1 MDIIKRIDEL
11 KKLVDSDKFDKKYEG
26 QKKTEVLAGQ
36 HVISACED
44 IKEFGDKIIAKVTF
58 GYSDPKTGVSMISET
73 VIADKGTDLKEIKET
88 ALLSLIGS
96 IENKTIESSV
106 AEAVEAEVSEN
117 QENVSENEKADI
129 EADTE
134 KEPENKEEIGTVGKQ
149 NNTEVADTASEK
161 TEEKSNEDVA
171 QTEAENTA
179 DSVTEDNKKSDS
191 DKKDAEDIITENAS
205 EIFENKEP
213 SAKNPLNEDFTE
225 NKAVDKTETEEKV
238 EVVKN
243 TQDTAQN
250 KSEKTSKKAE
260 NKKPAKKDVDKTDNK
275 KSDNAEIPEYKPKTL
290 DKIQV
295 QEIEVLAKHLAE
307 NKDDRNAVLKKFFER
322 LEFHKGLKKEY
333 ADEIKNLLA
342 EESQRLANRYG
353 EEILNLMFD
362 KAYKLISPET
372 EGENL
377 LLKIDSLKILVCATA
392 LVVCEAAL
400 HEIMV

>member
-44 IKEFGDKIIAKVTF
+44 IREFGDKIIAKVTF

-73 VIADKGTDLKEIKET
+73 VIADKKTPLNVIKET

-96 IENKTIESSV
+96 IESS
-106 AEAVEAEVSEN
+106 AVVETENSEK
-117 QENVSENEKADI
+117 QENVSENET
-129 EADTE
+129 ADTE
-134 KEPENKEEIGTVGKQ
+134 KEPENIEKQ
-149 NNTEVADTASEK
+149 NDNIEK
-161 TEEKSNEDVA
+161 TEPASENSEESSVDNAV
-171 QTEAENTA
+171 QSEAENTE
-179 DSVTEDNKKSDS
+179 DSVTEDSKDS
-191 DKKDAEDIITENAS
+191 SKEDAEDVITGNAS
-205 EIFENKEP
+205 EMFENKEP

-225 NKAVDKTETEEKV
+225 NKAVNKTETEEKV
-238 EVVKN
+238 EVAEN

-250 KSEKTSKKAE
+250 KSEKTSKKSG
-260 NKKPAKKDVDKTDNK
+260 NKKPAKKDVDKTDNE
-275 KSDNAEIPEYKPKTL
+275 KSENAEIPEYKPKTL

-307 NKDDRNAVLKKFFER
+307 NKDDRNVVLKKFFER

-342 EESQRLANRYG
+342 DESQRLANRYG

>member
-88 ALLSLIGS
+88 ALLSLIGH
-96 IENKTIESSV
+96 IESSSVTEAEIPDKQADV
-106 AEAVEAEVSEN
+106 AEA
-117 QENVSENEKADI
+117 EKG
-129 EADTE
+129 DTE
-134 KEPENKEEIGTVGKQ
+134 TDKEKESENKEETTEKQ
-149 NNTEVADTASEK
+149 NDVENIETASEK
-161 TEEKSNEDVA
+161 TEEKSNGDIS
-171 QTEAENTA
+171 QKEAENTA
-179 DSVTEDNKKSDS
+179 DSVTEN
-191 DKKDAEDIITENAS
+191 DKESGKEDAEDVITENAS

-238 EVVKN
+238 EVVENSKN
-243 TQDTAQN
+243 TAQ
-250 KSEKTSKKAE
+250 SEETSKKSE
-260 NKKPAKKDVDKTDNK
+260 NKKPVKKDVDKTDSE
-275 KSDNAEIPEYKPKTL
+275 KSDNTEIPEYKPKTL

-322 LEFHKGLKKEY
+322 LNFHKGLKKEY

-342 EESQRLANRYG
+342 DESQRLANRYG

-392 LVVCEAAL
+392 LVVCETAL

>member
-44 IKEFGDKIIAKVTF
+44 IREFGDKIIAKVTF

-73 VIADKGTDLKEIKET
+73 VIADKETPLNTIKET

-96 IENKTIESSV
+96 IESS
-106 AEAVEAEVSEN
+106 AVVETENSEK
-117 QENVSENEKADI
+117 QENVSENKT
-129 EADTE
+129 ADTE
-134 KEPENKEEIGTVGKQ
+134 KEPENIEKQ
-149 NNTEVADTASEK
+149 NNNIEK
-161 TEEKSNEDVA
+161 TESASENSEESSVDNAV
-171 QTEAENTA
+171 QSEAENTE
-179 DSVTEDNKKSDS
+179 DSVTEDSKDS
-191 DKKDAEDIITENAS
+191 SKEDAEDVITGNAS
-205 EIFENKEP
+205 EMFENKEP

-225 NKAVDKTETEEKV
+225 NKAVNKTETEEKV
-238 EVVKN
+238 EVAEN

-250 KSEKTSKKAE
+250 KSEKTSKKSG
-260 NKKPAKKDVDKTDNK
+260 NKKPAKKDIDKTDNE
-275 KSDNAEIPEYKPKTL
+275 KSENAEIPEYKPKTL
-290 DKIQV
+290 DKIQI

-307 NKDDRNAVLKKFFER
+307 NKDDRNVVLKKFFER

-342 EESQRLANRYG
+342 DESQRLANRYG

>member
-88 ALLSLIGS
+88 ALLSLIGH
-96 IENKTIESSV
+96 IESKTIESSV

-134 KEPENKEEIGTVGKQ
+134 KEPENKEEIGTVEKQ
-149 NNTEVADTASEK
+149 DNSEVADTASEK
-161 TEEKSNEDVA
+161 IEEKSNEDVA
-171 QTEAENTA
+171 QTESENTA
-179 DSVTEDNKKSDS
+179 DSVTEDNKESVS
-191 DKKDAEDIITENAS
+191 DKEDAEDIITENAS
-205 EIFENKEP
+205 EIFDNKEP

-238 EVVKN
+238 EVVENSK
-243 TQDTAQN
+243 DTAQ
-250 KSEKTSKKAE
+250 SEKTSKKAE
-260 NKKPAKKDVDKTDNK
+260 NKKPEKKDVDKTDNE

-322 LEFHKGLKKEY
+322 LNFHKGLKKEY

-342 EESQRLANRYG
+342 DESQRLANRYG

-362 KAYKLISPET
+362 KTYKLISPET

>member
-44 IKEFGDKIIAKVTF
+44 IRKFGDKIIAKVTF

-88 ALLSLIGS
+88 ALLSLIGHIDS
-96 IENKTIESSV
+96 SSV
-106 AEAVEAEVSEN
+106 AKAEIPDKQADVAED
-117 QENVSENEKADI
+117 EKADT
-129 EADTE
+129 EAVKE
-134 KEPENKEEIGTVGKQ
+134 KEPENKEETAQKQ
-149 NNTEVADTASEK
+149 NDVENSQTVSEK
-161 TEEKSNEDVA
+161 IEEKSNDNVS
-171 QTEAENTA
+171 QTEAENAEET
-179 DSVTEDNKKSDS
+179 VTEDGKDSNKE
-191 DKKDAEDIITENAS
+191 DAEDIITGNAS
-205 EIFENKEP
+205 EMFENKEP

-238 EVVKN
+238 EVVEN
-243 TQDTAQN
+243 TKDTAQN

-260 NKKPAKKDVDKTDNK
+260 NAKPAKKDVDKKDTEKQSENT
-275 KSDNAEIPEYKPKTL
+275 EIPEYKPKTL

-342 EESQRLANRYG
+342 DESQRLANRYG

-392 LVVCEAAL
+392 LVVCETAL

>member
-88 ALLSLIGS
+88 ALLSLIGH
-96 IENKTIESSV
+96 IESSSVTEAEIPDKQADV
-106 AEAVEAEVSEN
+106 AEA
-117 QENVSENEKADI
+117 EKG
-129 EADTE
+129 DTE
-134 KEPENKEEIGTVGKQ
+134 TDKEKESENKEETTEKQ
-149 NNTEVADTASEK
+149 NNVENIETASEK
-161 TEEKSNEDVA
+161 TEEKSNGDIS
-171 QTEAENTA
+171 QKEAENTA
-179 DSVTEDNKKSDS
+179 DSVTEDSKDS
-191 DKKDAEDIITENAS
+191 NREDAEDVITENAS

-238 EVVKN
+238 EVVENSK
-243 TQDTAQN
+243 DTAQ
-250 KSEKTSKKAE
+250 SEETSKKSE
-260 NKKPAKKDVDKTDNK
+260 NKKPVKKDVDKTDSE
-275 KSDNAEIPEYKPKTL
+275 KSDNTEIPEYKPKTL

-322 LEFHKGLKKEY
+322 LNFHKGLKKEY

-342 EESQRLANRYG
+342 DESQRLANRYG

-392 LVVCEAAL
+392 LVVCETAL

>member
-44 IKEFGDKIIAKVTF
+44 IREFGDKIIAKVTF

-73 VIADKGTDLKEIKET
+73 VIADKKTPLNVIKET

-96 IENKTIESSV
+96 IESS
-106 AEAVEAEVSEN
+106 AVVETENSEK
-117 QENVSENEKADI
+117 QENVSENET
-129 EADTE
+129 ADTE
-134 KEPENKEEIGTVGKQ
+134 KEPENIEKQ
-149 NNTEVADTASEK
+149 NDNIEK
-161 TEEKSNEDVA
+161 TEPASENSEESSVDNAV
-171 QTEAENTA
+171 QSEAENTE
-179 DSVTEDNKKSDS
+179 DSVTEDSKDS
-191 DKKDAEDIITENAS
+191 SKEDAEDVITGNAS
-205 EIFENKEP
+205 EMFENKEP

-225 NKAVDKTETEEKV
+225 NKAVNKTETEEKV
-238 EVVKN
+238 EVAEN

-250 KSEKTSKKAE
+250 KSEKTSKKSG
-260 NKKPAKKDVDKTDNK
+260 NKKPAKKDVDKTDNE
-275 KSDNAEIPEYKPKTL
+275 KSENAEIPEYKPKTL
-290 DKIQV
+290 DKIQI

-307 NKDDRNAVLKKFFER
+307 NKDDRNVVLKKFFER

-342 EESQRLANRYG
+342 DESQRLANRYG

-392 LVVCEAAL
+392 LVVCETAL

>member
-11 KKLVDSDKFDKKYEG
+11 KILVDSDKFDKKYEG

-44 IKEFGDKIIAKVTF
+44 IREFGDKIIAKVTF

-73 VIADKGTDLKEIKET
+73 VITDKETDLKEIKET
-88 ALLSLIGS
+88 ALLSLIGH
-96 IENKTIESSV
+96 IESKTIESSV
-106 AEAVEAEVSEN
+106 AEAIEAEISEN
-117 QENVSENEKADI
+117 QEDVSENANI

-134 KEPENKEEIGTVGKQ
+134 KDTESKEETVTAEKQ
-149 NNTEVADTASEK
+149 NNTEVAETDSEK
-161 TEEKSNEDVA
+161 AEEKSNEDVA

-179 DSVTEDNKKSDS
+179 DSVTEDNKESDS
-191 DKKDAEDIITENAS
+191 DKEHAEEIITDKAS

-238 EVVKN
+238 EVVEN
-243 TQDTAQN
+243 TQDNAQN

-260 NKKPAKKDVDKTDNK
+260 NTKPEKKDVDKTDNE

-322 LEFHKGLKKEY
+322 LGFHKGLKKEY

-342 EESQRLANRYG
+342 DESQRLANRYG

>member
-88 ALLSLIGS
+88 ALLSLIEH
-96 IENKTIESSV
+96 IESKTIESSV

-134 KEPENKEEIGTVGKQ
+134 KEPENKEEIGTVEKQ
-149 NNTEVADTASEK
+149 DNSEVADTASEK
-161 TEEKSNEDVA
+161 IEEKSNEDVA
-171 QTEAENTA
+171 QTESENTA
-179 DSVTEDNKKSDS
+179 DSVTEDNKESVS
-191 DKKDAEDIITENAS
+191 DKEDAEDIITENAS
-205 EIFENKEP
+205 EIFDNKEP

-238 EVVKN
+238 EVVENSK
-243 TQDTAQN
+243 DTAQ
-250 KSEKTSKKAE
+250 SEKTSKKAE
-260 NKKPAKKDVDKTDNK
+260 NKKPEKKDVDKTDNE

-322 LEFHKGLKKEY
+322 LNFHKGLKKEY

-342 EESQRLANRYG
+342 DESQRLANRYG

-362 KAYKLISPET
+362 KTYKLISPET

>member
-26 QKKTEVLAGQ
+26 QKKTEVLAEQ

-44 IKEFGDKIIAKVTF
+44 IREFGDKIIAKVTF

-73 VIADKGTDLKEIKET
+73 VIADKETPLNTIKET

-96 IENKTIESSV
+96 IESSDV
-106 AEAVEAEVSEN
+106 AEAENSEKK
-117 QENVSENEKADI
+117 ENVSENEKAD
-129 EADTE
+129 TE
-134 KEPENKEEIGTVGKQ
+134 KEPESIEEETAEKQ
-149 NNTEVADTASEK
+149 NDNIEKTETASENS
-161 TEEKSNEDVA
+161 EESSVDNIV
-171 QTEAENTA
+171 QTEAENTE
-179 DSVTEDNKKSDS
+179 DSVTEDSKDS
-191 DKKDAEDIITENAS
+191 SKEDAEDVITGNAS
-205 EIFENKEP
+205 EMFENKEP

-238 EVVKN
+238 EVAEN

-250 KSEKTSKKAE
+250 KSEKTSKKEE
-260 NKKPAKKDVDKTDNK
+260 NKKPAKKDVDKTDTEK
-275 KSDNAEIPEYKPKTL
+275 HSDNAEIPEYKPKTL

-307 NKDDRNAVLKKFFER
+307 NKDDRNTVLKKFFER

-342 EESQRLANRYG
+342 DESQRLANRYG

>member
-26 QKKTEVLAGQ
+26 QKKTEVIAGQ

-88 ALLSLIGS
+88 ALLSLIGH
-96 IENKTIESSV
+96 IESSSVTEAEIPDKQADV
-106 AEAVEAEVSEN
+106 AEA
-117 QENVSENEKADI
+117 EKG
-129 EADTE
+129 DTE
-134 KEPENKEEIGTVGKQ
+134 TDKEKESENKEETDKKQ
-149 NNTEVADTASEK
+149 NDVENIETASEK
-161 TEEKSNEDVA
+161 TEEKSNGDIS
-171 QTEAENTA
+171 QKEAENTA
-179 DSVTEDNKKSDS
+179 DSVTENDKES
-191 DKKDAEDIITENAS
+191 DKEDAEDVITENAS

-238 EVVKN
+238 EVVENSK
-243 TQDTAQN
+243 DTAQ
-250 KSEKTSKKAE
+250 SEETSKKSE
-260 NKKPAKKDVDKTDNK
+260 NKKPVKKDVDKTDSE
-275 KSDNAEIPEYKPKTL
+275 KSDNTEIPEYKPKTL

-295 QEIEVLAKHLAE
+295 QEIEILAKHLAE
-307 NKDDRNAVLKKFFER
+307 NKDDRNTVLKKFFER
-322 LEFHKGLKKEY
+322 LNFHKGLKKEY

-342 EESQRLANRYG
+342 DESQRLANRYG

-392 LVVCEAAL
+392 LVVCETAL

>member
-44 IKEFGDKIIAKVTF
+44 IREFGDKIIAKVTF

-73 VIADKGTDLKEIKET
+73 VIADKETPLNTIKET

-96 IENKTIESSV
+96 IESSDV
-106 AEAVEAEVSEN
+106 AEAENSEKK
-117 QENVSENEKADI
+117 ENVSENEKAD
-129 EADTE
+129 TE
-134 KEPENKEEIGTVGKQ
+134 KEPESIEEETAEKQ
-149 NNTEVADTASEK
+149 NDNIEKTETASENS
-161 TEEKSNEDVA
+161 EESSVDNIV
-171 QTEAENTA
+171 QTEAENTE
-179 DSVTEDNKKSDS
+179 DSVTEDSKDS
-191 DKKDAEDIITENAS
+191 SKEDAEDVITGNAS
-205 EIFENKEP
+205 EMFENKEP

-238 EVVKN
+238 EVAEN

-250 KSEKTSKKAE
+250 KSEKTSKKEE
-260 NKKPAKKDVDKTDNK
+260 NKKPAKKDVDKTDTEK
-275 KSDNAEIPEYKPKTL
+275 HSDNDEIPEYKPKTL

-307 NKDDRNAVLKKFFER
+307 NKDDRNTVLKKFFER

-342 EESQRLANRYG
+342 DESQRLANRYG

>member
-44 IKEFGDKIIAKVTF
+44 IREFGDKIIAKVTF

-73 VIADKGTDLKEIKET
+73 VIADKKTPLNVIKET

-96 IENKTIESSV
+96 IESS
-106 AEAVEAEVSEN
+106 AVVETENSEK
-117 QENVSENEKADI
+117 QENVSENET
-129 EADTE
+129 ADTE
-134 KEPENKEEIGTVGKQ
+134 KEPENIEKQ
-149 NNTEVADTASEK
+149 NDNIEK
-161 TEEKSNEDVA
+161 TESASENSEESSVDNAV
-171 QTEAENTA
+171 QSEAENTE
-179 DSVTEDNKKSDS
+179 DSVTEDSKDS
-191 DKKDAEDIITENAS
+191 SKEDAEDVITGNAS
-205 EIFENKEP
+205 EMFENKEP

-225 NKAVDKTETEEKV
+225 NKAVNKTETEEKV
-238 EVVKN
+238 EVAEN

-250 KSEKTSKKAE
+250 KSEKTSKKSG
-260 NKKPAKKDVDKTDNK
+260 NKKPAKKDVDKTDNE
-275 KSDNAEIPEYKPKTL
+275 KSENAEIPEYKPKTL
-290 DKIQV
+290 DKIQI

-307 NKDDRNAVLKKFFER
+307 NKDDRNVVLKKFFER

-342 EESQRLANRYG
+342 DESQRLANRYG

>member
-88 ALLSLIGS
+88 ALLSLIGH
-96 IENKTIESSV
+96 IESSSVTEAEIPDKQADV
-106 AEAVEAEVSEN
+106 AEAEKGDTETDKEKESEN
-117 QENVSENEKADI
+117 NVENI
-129 EADTE
+129 E
-134 KEPENKEEIGTVGKQ
+134 
-149 NNTEVADTASEK
+149 TASEK
-161 TEEKSNEDVA
+161 TEEKSNGDIS
-171 QTEAENTA
+171 QKEAENTA
-179 DSVTEDNKKSDS
+179 DSVTEDSKDS
-191 DKKDAEDIITENAS
+191 NREDAEDVITENAS

-238 EVVKN
+238 EVVENSK
-243 TQDTAQN
+243 DTAQ
-250 KSEKTSKKAE
+250 SEETSKKSE
-260 NKKPAKKDVDKTDNK
+260 NKKPVKKDVDKTDSE
-275 KSDNAEIPEYKPKTL
+275 KSDNTEIPEYKPKTL

-322 LEFHKGLKKEY
+322 LNFHKGLKKEY

-342 EESQRLANRYG
+342 DESQRLANRYG

-392 LVVCEAAL
+392 LVVCETAL

>member
-26 QKKTEVLAGQ
+26 QKKTEVLARQ

-44 IKEFGDKIIAKVTF
+44 IREFGDKIIAKVTF

-73 VIADKGTDLKEIKET
+73 VIADKKTPLNVIKET

-96 IENKTIESSV
+96 IDSSTV
-106 AEAVEAEVSEN
+106 AKSEISDK
-117 QENVSENEKADI
+117 QADVTEDEKADT
-129 EADTE
+129 EPDKE
-134 KEPENKEEIGTVGKQ
+134 KELENKEETAEKQ
-149 NNTEVADTASEK
+149 NDNIEK
-161 TEEKSNEDVA
+161 TEPASENIEESSVDNAA
-171 QTEAENTA
+171 QTEAENTEE
-179 DSVTEDNKKSDS
+179 SVTEDGEDS
-191 DKKDAEDIITENAS
+191 NNEDSEDVITGNAS

-213 SAKNPLNEDFTE
+213 SVKNPLNEDFTE
-225 NKAVDKTETEEKV
+225 NKAVDKTEEKV
-238 EVVKN
+238 EVSEN
-243 TQDTAQN
+243 MQDT
-250 KSEKTSKKAE
+250 KTSKKSE
-260 NKKPAKKDVDKTDNK
+260 NKKPAKKDVDKTDNE
-275 KSDNAEIPEYKPKTL
+275 KSEKAEIPEYKPKTL

-342 EESQRLANRYG
+342 DESQRLANRYG

>member
-44 IKEFGDKIIAKVTF
+44 IRDFGDKIIAKVTF

-73 VIADKGTDLKEIKET
+73 VIADKKTPLNVIKET

-96 IENKTIESSV
+96 IESS
-106 AEAVEAEVSEN
+106 AVVETENSEK
-117 QENVSENEKADI
+117 QENVSENET
-129 EADTE
+129 ADTE
-134 KEPENKEEIGTVGKQ
+134 KEPENIEKQ
-149 NNTEVADTASEK
+149 NDNIEK
-161 TEEKSNEDVA
+161 TESASENSEESSVDNTV
-171 QTEAENTA
+171 QSEAENTE
-179 DSVTEDNKKSDS
+179 DSKDSNKE
-191 DKKDAEDIITENAS
+191 DAEDVITGNAS
-205 EIFENKEP
+205 EMFENKEP
-213 SAKNPLNEDFTE
+213 SVKNPLNEDFTE

-238 EVVKN
+238 EVAEN

-250 KSEKTSKKAE
+250 KSEKTSKKSE
-260 NKKPAKKDVDKTDNK
+260 NKKPAKKDVDKTDNE
-275 KSDNAEIPEYKPKTL
+275 KSENAEIPEYKPKTL

-295 QEIEVLAKHLAE
+295 QEIEILAKHLAE

-342 EESQRLANRYG
+342 DESQRLANRYG

>member
-11 KKLVDSDKFDKKYEG
+11 KKLVDSDKFNKKYEG
-26 QKKTEVLAGQ
+26 QKKTDVLAGQ

-73 VIADKGTDLKEIKET
+73 VIIDKDVALNEIKET

-96 IENKTIESSV
+96 IDSSAVAKSEISDKQADV
-106 AEAVEAEVSEN
+106 AED
-117 QENVSENEKADI
+117 EKADT
-129 EADTE
+129 EPDKE
-134 KEPENKEEIGTVGKQ
+134 KELENKEETAEKQ
-149 NNTEVADTASEK
+149 DNIQKTEPASENS
-161 TEEKSNEDVA
+161 EESSVDNAV
-171 QTEAENTA
+171 QSEAENTE
-179 DSVTEDNKKSDS
+179 DSVTEDSKDS
-191 DKKDAEDIITENAS
+191 SKEDAEDVITGNAS

-213 SAKNPLNEDFTE
+213 SVKNPLNEDFTE
-225 NKAVDKTETEEKV
+225 NKAVDKKTEEKV
-238 EVVKN
+238 EVAEN
-243 TQDTAQN
+243 TQDT
-250 KSEKTSKKAE
+250 KTSIKAE
-260 NKKPAKKDVDKTDNK
+260 NTKPAKKDVDKTDTEK
-275 KSDNAEIPEYKPKTL
+275 QKDNAEIPEYKPKTL
-290 DKIQV
+290 DKIQI

-307 NKDDRNAVLKKFFER
+307 NKDDRNDVLKKFFER
-322 LEFHKGLKKEY
+322 LNFHKGLKKEY

-342 EESQRLANRYG
+342 DESQRLANRYG

>member
-88 ALLSLIGS
+88 ALLSLIGH
-96 IENKTIESSV
+96 IESSSVTEAEIPDKQADV
-106 AEAVEAEVSEN
+106 AET
-117 QENVSENEKADI
+117 EKG
-129 EADTE
+129 DTE
-134 KEPENKEEIGTVGKQ
+134 TDKEKESENKEETDKKQ
-149 NNTEVADTASEK
+149 NDVENIETASEK
-161 TEEKSNEDVA
+161 TEEKSNGDIS
-171 QTEAENTA
+171 QKEAENTA
-179 DSVTEDNKKSDS
+179 DSVTENDKES
-191 DKKDAEDIITENAS
+191 DKEDAEDVITENAS

-238 EVVKN
+238 EVVENSK
-243 TQDTAQN
+243 DTAQ
-250 KSEKTSKKAE
+250 SEETSKKSE
-260 NKKPAKKDVDKTDNK
+260 NKKPVKKDVDKTDSE
-275 KSDNAEIPEYKPKTL
+275 KSDNTEIPEYKPKTL

-322 LEFHKGLKKEY
+322 LNFHKGLKKEY

-342 EESQRLANRYG
+342 DESQRLANRYG

-392 LVVCEAAL
+392 LVVCETAL

>member
-36 HVISACED
+36 HVISACEN
-44 IKEFGDKIIAKVTF
+44 IREFGDKIIAKVTF

-88 ALLSLIGS
+88 ALLSLIGH
-96 IENKTIESSV
+96 IESKTIESSV
-106 AEAVEAEVSEN
+106 AEAVEAEISEN

-129 EADTE
+129 EADIE
-134 KEPENKEEIGTVGKQ
+134 KEPENKEEIGTAEKQ
-149 NNTEVADTASEK
+149 NNTEVDETDSENTK
-161 TEEKSNEDVA
+161 ESSNEDVA

-179 DSVTEDNKKSDS
+179 NSVTEDNKESEK
-191 DKKDAEDIITENAS
+191 EDTEDVITENAS
-205 EIFENKEP
+205 EMFENKEP

-225 NKAVDKTETEEKV
+225 NKAVDKDETEEKV
-238 EVVKN
+238 EVSENSK
-243 TQDTAQN
+243 DTAN

-260 NKKPAKKDVDKTDNK
+260 NAKAAKKDVDKTDNE

-290 DKIQV
+290 DKIQI
-295 QEIEVLAKHLAE
+295 QEIEILAKHLAE

-342 EESQRLANRYG
+342 DESQRLANRYG

>member
-1 MDIIKRIDEL
+1 MDIFKRIDEL

-44 IKEFGDKIIAKVTF
+44 IREFGDKIIAKVTF

-73 VIADKGTDLKEIKET
+73 VIADKKTPLNVIKET

-96 IENKTIESSV
+96 IESS
-106 AEAVEAEVSEN
+106 AVVETENSEK
-117 QENVSENEKADI
+117 QENVSENET
-129 EADTE
+129 ADTE
-134 KEPENKEEIGTVGKQ
+134 KEPENIEKQ
-149 NNTEVADTASEK
+149 NDNIEK
-161 TEEKSNEDVA
+161 TEPASENSEESSVDNAV
-171 QTEAENTA
+171 QSEAENTE
-179 DSVTEDNKKSDS
+179 DSVTEDSKDS
-191 DKKDAEDIITENAS
+191 SKEDAEDVITGNAS
-205 EIFENKEP
+205 EMFENKEP

-225 NKAVDKTETEEKV
+225 NKAVNKTETEEKV
-238 EVVKN
+238 EVAEN

-250 KSEKTSKKAE
+250 KSEKTSKKSG
-260 NKKPAKKDVDKTDNK
+260 NKKPAKKDVDKTDNE
-275 KSDNAEIPEYKPKTL
+275 KSENAEIPEYKPKTL
-290 DKIQV
+290 DKIQI

-307 NKDDRNAVLKKFFER
+307 NKDDRNVVLKKFFER

-342 EESQRLANRYG
+342 DESQRLANRYG

>member
-44 IKEFGDKIIAKVTF
+44 IREFGDKIIAKVTF

-73 VIADKGTDLKEIKET
+73 VIADKETPLNTIKER

-96 IENKTIESSV
+96 IESSDV
-106 AEAVEAEVSEN
+106 AEAENSEKK
-117 QENVSENEKADI
+117 ENVSGNEK
-129 EADTE
+129 ADTE
-134 KEPENKEEIGTVGKQ
+134 KEPENIEKTAEKQ
-149 NNTEVADTASEK
+149 NDVENIESSSENSEESSADNA
-161 TEEKSNEDVA
+161 V
-171 QTEAENTA
+171 QTEAENTE
-179 DSVTEDNKKSDS
+179 DSVTEDSKDS
-191 DKKDAEDIITENAS
+191 SKEDAEDIITGNAS
-205 EIFENKEP
+205 EMFENKEP

-238 EVVKN
+238 EVAEN
-243 TQDTAQN
+243 IQDTAQN
-250 KSEKTSKKAE
+250 KSEKTSKEKTSKKAE
-260 NKKPAKKDVDKTDNK
+260 NTKPAKKDVDKTDTEK
-275 KSDNAEIPEYKPKTL
+275 HSDNAEIPEYKPKTL
-290 DKIQV
+290 DKIQI
-295 QEIEVLAKHLAE
+295 QEIEVLAKHLAK

-342 EESQRLANRYG
+342 DESQRLANRYG

>member
-88 ALLSLIGS
+88 ALLSLIGH
-96 IENKTIESSV
+96 IESSSVTEAEIPDKQADV
-106 AEAVEAEVSEN
+106 AEA
-117 QENVSENEKADI
+117 EKG
-129 EADTE
+129 DTE
-134 KEPENKEEIGTVGKQ
+134 TDKEKESENKEETDKKQ
-149 NNTEVADTASEK
+149 NDVENIETASEK
-161 TEEKSNEDVA
+161 TEEKSNGDIS
-171 QTEAENTA
+171 QKEAENTA
-179 DSVTEDNKKSDS
+179 DSVTENDKES
-191 DKKDAEDIITENAS
+191 DKEDAEDVITENAS

-213 SAKNPLNEDFTE
+213 SAKNPLNEDFNE

-238 EVVKN
+238 EVVENSK
-243 TQDTAQN
+243 DTAQ
-250 KSEKTSKKAE
+250 SEETSKKSE
-260 NKKPAKKDVDKTDNK
+260 NTKPEKKDVDKTDNE

-322 LEFHKGLKKEY
+322 LGFHKGLKKEY

-342 EESQRLANRYG
+342 DESQRLANRYG

>member
-44 IKEFGDKIIAKVTF
+44 IREFGDKIIAKVTF

-73 VIADKGTDLKEIKET
+73 VIADKETPLNTIKET

-96 IENKTIESSV
+96 IESSDV
-106 AEAVEAEVSEN
+106 AEAENSEKK
-117 QENVSENEKADI
+117 ENVSGNEK
-129 EADTE
+129 ADTE
-134 KEPENKEEIGTVGKQ
+134 KEPENIEKTAEKQ
-149 NNTEVADTASEK
+149 NDVENIESSSENSEESSADNA
-161 TEEKSNEDVA
+161 V
-171 QTEAENTA
+171 QTEAENTE
-179 DSVTEDNKKSDS
+179 DSVTEDSKDS
-191 DKKDAEDIITENAS
+191 SKEDAEDIITGNAS
-205 EIFENKEP
+205 EMFENKEP

-238 EVVKN
+238 EVAEN
-243 TQDTAQN
+243 IQDTAQN
-250 KSEKTSKKAE
+250 KSEKTSKEKTSKKAE
-260 NKKPAKKDVDKTDNK
+260 NTKPAKKDVDKTDTEK
-275 KSDNAEIPEYKPKTL
+275 HSDNAEIPEYKPKTL
-290 DKIQV
+290 DKIQI
-295 QEIEVLAKHLAE
+295 QEIEVLAKHLAK

-342 EESQRLANRYG
+342 DESQRLANRYG

>member
-36 HVISACED
+36 HVISVCED

-88 ALLSLIGS
+88 ALLSLIGH
-96 IENKTIESSV
+96 IESSSVTEAEIPDKQADV
-106 AEAVEAEVSEN
+106 AEA
-117 QENVSENEKADI
+117 EKG
-129 EADTE
+129 DTE
-134 KEPENKEEIGTVGKQ
+134 TDKEKESENKEETDKKQ
-149 NNTEVADTASEK
+149 NDVENIETASEK
-161 TEEKSNEDVA
+161 TEEKSNGDIS
-171 QTEAENTA
+171 QKEAENTA
-179 DSVTEDNKKSDS
+179 DSVTENDKES
-191 DKKDAEDIITENAS
+191 DKEDAEDVITENAS

-238 EVVKN
+238 EVVENSK
-243 TQDTAQN
+243 DTAQ
-250 KSEKTSKKAE
+250 SEETSKKSE
-260 NKKPAKKDVDKTDNK
+260 NKKPVKKDVDKTDSE
-275 KSDNAEIPEYKPKTL
+275 KSDNTEIPEYKPKTL

-322 LEFHKGLKKEY
+322 LNFHKGLKKEY

-342 EESQRLANRYG
+342 DESQRLANRYG

-392 LVVCEAAL
+392 LVVCETAL

>member
-11 KKLVDSDKFDKKYEG
+11 KKLVDADKFDKKYEG
-26 QKKTEVLAGQ
+26 QKKTDVLAGQ

-44 IKEFGDKIIAKVTF
+44 IREFGDKIIAKVTF

-73 VIADKGTDLKEIKET
+73 VIIDKDVALNEIKET

-96 IENKTIESSV
+96 IDSSAVAKSEISDKQADV
-106 AEAVEAEVSEN
+106 AED
-117 QENVSENEKADI
+117 EKADT
-129 EADTE
+129 EPDKE
-134 KEPENKEEIGTVGKQ
+134 KELENKEETAEKQ
-149 NNTEVADTASEK
+149 DNIQKTEPASENS
-161 TEEKSNEDVA
+161 EESSVDNAV
-171 QTEAENTA
+171 QSEAENTE
-179 DSVTEDNKKSDS
+179 DSVTEDSKDS
-191 DKKDAEDIITENAS
+191 SKEDAEDVITGNAS

-213 SAKNPLNEDFTE
+213 SVKNPLNEDFTE
-225 NKAVDKTETEEKV
+225 NKAVDKKTEEKV
-238 EVVKN
+238 EVAEN
-243 TQDTAQN
+243 TQDT
-250 KSEKTSKKAE
+250 KTSIKAE
-260 NKKPAKKDVDKTDNK
+260 NTKPAKKDVDKTDTEK
-275 KSDNAEIPEYKPKTL
+275 QKDNAEIPEYKPKTL
-290 DKIQV
+290 DKIQI

-307 NKDDRNAVLKKFFER
+307 NKDDRNDVLKKFFER
-322 LEFHKGLKKEY
+322 LNFHKGLKKEY

-342 EESQRLANRYG
+342 DESQRLANRYG

>member
-88 ALLSLIGS
+88 ALLSLIGH
-96 IENKTIESSV
+96 IESSSV
-106 AEAVEAEVSEN
+106 AEAEIPDKQADVAEAE
-117 QENVSENEKADI
+117 KG
-129 EADTE
+129 DTE
-134 KEPENKEEIGTVGKQ
+134 TDKEKESENKEETTEKQ
-149 NNTEVADTASEK
+149 NNVENIETASEK
-161 TEEKSNEDVA
+161 TEEKSNGDIS
-171 QTEAENTA
+171 QKEAENTA
-179 DSVTEDNKKSDS
+179 DSVTEDSKDS
-191 DKKDAEDIITENAS
+191 NREDAEDVITENAS

-238 EVVKN
+238 EVVENSK
-243 TQDTAQN
+243 DTAQ
-250 KSEKTSKKAE
+250 SEETSKKSE
-260 NKKPAKKDVDKTDNK
+260 NKKPVKKDVDKTDSE
-275 KSDNAEIPEYKPKTL
+275 KSDNTEIPEYKPKTL

-322 LEFHKGLKKEY
+322 LNFHKGLKKEY

-342 EESQRLANRYG
+342 DESQRLANRYG

-392 LVVCEAAL
+392 LVVCETAL

>member
-129 EADTE
+129 DADTE

-260 NKKPAKKDVDKTDNK
+260 NKNPAKKDVDKTDNE
-275 KSDNAEIPEYKPKTL
+275 KSENTEIPEYKPKTL

-322 LEFHKGLKKEY
+322 LNFHKGLKKEY

>member
-44 IKEFGDKIIAKVTF
+44 IREFGDKIIAKVTF

-73 VIADKGTDLKEIKET
+73 VIADKETPLNTIKET

-96 IENKTIESSV
+96 IESSDV
-106 AEAVEAEVSEN
+106 AEAENSEKK
-117 QENVSENEKADI
+117 ENVSENEKAD
-129 EADTE
+129 TE
-134 KEPENKEEIGTVGKQ
+134 KEPESIEEETAEKQ
-149 NNTEVADTASEK
+149 NDNIEKTETASENS
-161 TEEKSNEDVA
+161 EESSADNIV
-171 QTEAENTA
+171 QTEAENTE
-179 DSVTEDNKKSDS
+179 DSVTEDSKDS
-191 DKKDAEDIITENAS
+191 SKEDAEDVITGNAS
-205 EIFENKEP
+205 EMFENKEP

-238 EVVKN
+238 EVAEN

-250 KSEKTSKKAE
+250 KSEKTSKKEE
-260 NKKPAKKDVDKTDNK
+260 NKKPAKKDVDKTDTEK
-275 KSDNAEIPEYKPKTL
+275 HSDNAEIPEYKPKTL

-307 NKDDRNAVLKKFFER
+307 NKDDRNTVLKKFFER

-342 EESQRLANRYG
+342 DESQRLANRYG

>member
-88 ALLSLIGS
+88 ALLSLIGH
-96 IENKTIESSV
+96 IESSSVTEAEIPDKQADV
-106 AEAVEAEVSEN
+106 AEA
-117 QENVSENEKADI
+117 EKG
-129 EADTE
+129 DTE
-134 KEPENKEEIGTVGKQ
+134 TDKEKESENKEETTEKQ
-149 NNTEVADTASEK
+149 NNVENIETASEK
-161 TEEKSNEDVA
+161 TEEKSNGDIS
-171 QTEAENTA
+171 QKEAENTA
-179 DSVTEDNKKSDS
+179 DSVTEDSKDS
-191 DKKDAEDIITENAS
+191 NREDAEDVITENAS

-238 EVVKN
+238 EVVENSK
-243 TQDTAQN
+243 DIAQ
-250 KSEKTSKKAE
+250 SEETSKKSE
-260 NKKPAKKDVDKTDNK
+260 NKKPVKKDVDKTDSE
-275 KSDNAEIPEYKPKTL
+275 KSDNTEIPEYKPKTL

-322 LEFHKGLKKEY
+322 LNFHKGLKKEY

-342 EESQRLANRYG
+342 DESQRLANRYG

-392 LVVCEAAL
+392 LVVCETAL

>member
-11 KKLVDSDKFDKKYEG
+11 KKLVDIDKFDKKYEG

>member
-44 IKEFGDKIIAKVTF
+44 IRELGDKIIAKVTF

-73 VIADKGTDLKEIKET
+73 VIADKKTPLNVIKET

-96 IENKTIESSV
+96 IESS
-106 AEAVEAEVSEN
+106 AVVETENSEK
-117 QENVSENEKADI
+117 QENVSENET
-129 EADTE
+129 ADTE
-134 KEPENKEEIGTVGKQ
+134 KEPENIEKQ
-149 NNTEVADTASEK
+149 NDNIEK
-161 TEEKSNEDVA
+161 TEPASENSEESSVDNAV
-171 QTEAENTA
+171 QSEAENTE
-179 DSVTEDNKKSDS
+179 DSVTEDSKDS
-191 DKKDAEDIITENAS
+191 SKEDAEDVITGNAS
-205 EIFENKEP
+205 EMFENKEP

-225 NKAVDKTETEEKV
+225 NKAVNKTETEEKV
-238 EVVKN
+238 EVAEN

-250 KSEKTSKKAE
+250 KSEKTSKKSG
-260 NKKPAKKDVDKTDNK
+260 NKKPAKKDVDKTDNE
-275 KSDNAEIPEYKPKTL
+275 KSENAEIPEYKPKTL
-290 DKIQV
+290 DKIQI

-307 NKDDRNAVLKKFFER
+307 NKDDRNVVLKKFFER

-342 EESQRLANRYG
+342 DESQRLANRYG

-362 KAYKLISPET
+362 KAYKLISSET

>member
-44 IKEFGDKIIAKVTF
+44 IREFGDKIIAKVTF

-73 VIADKGTDLKEIKET
+73 VIVDKDVALNEIKER

-96 IENKTIESSV
+96 MEISSV
-106 AEAVEAEVSEN
+106 TEAENSKK
-117 QENVSENEKADI
+117 QKNVSENEKD
-129 EADTE
+129 DTE
-134 KEPENKEEIGTVGKQ
+134 KEIESIEEETAEKQ
-149 NNTEVADTASEK
+149 NDIEK
-161 TEEKSNEDVA
+161 TEPASENSEESSVDNAV
-171 QTEAENTA
+171 QTEAENTE
-179 DSVTEDNKKSDS
+179 DSVTEDSKDSNKEN
-191 DKKDAEDIITENAS
+191 AEDVITGNAS
-205 EIFENKEP
+205 EMFENKEP

-225 NKAVDKTETEEKV
+225 NKAVDKTENEEKV
-238 EVVKN
+238 EVSENSK
-243 TQDTAQN
+243 DTAQN
-250 KSEKTSKKAE
+250 KSEKTNKKAE
-260 NKKPAKKDVDKTDNK
+260 NKKPAKKDVDKTDTEK
-275 KSDNAEIPEYKPKTL
+275 QADKAEIPEYKPKTL
-290 DKIQV
+290 DKIQI

-342 EESQRLANRYG
+342 DESQRLANRYG

-392 LVVCEAAL
+392 LVVCETAL

>member
-88 ALLSLIGS
+88 ALLSLIGH
-96 IENKTIESSV
+96 IEIKTIESSV

-134 KEPENKEEIGTVGKQ
+134 KEPENKEEIGTVEKQ
-149 NNTEVADTASEK
+149 DNTEVADTASEK
-161 TEEKSNEDVA
+161 IEEKSNEDVA
-171 QTEAENTA
+171 QTESENTA
-179 DSVTEDNKKSDS
+179 DSVTEDNKESVS
-191 DKKDAEDIITENAS
+191 DKEDAEDIITENAS
-205 EIFENKEP
+205 EIFDNKEP

-238 EVVKN
+238 EVVENSK
-243 TQDTAQN
+243 DTAQ
-250 KSEKTSKKAE
+250 SEKTSKKAE
-260 NKKPAKKDVDKTDNK
+260 NKKPEKKDVDKTDNE

-342 EESQRLANRYG
+342 DESQRLANRYG

-362 KAYKLISPET
+362 KTYKLISPET

>member
-88 ALLSLIGS
+88 ALLSLIGH
-96 IENKTIESSV
+96 IESSSVTEAEIPDKQADV
-106 AEAVEAEVSEN
+106 AEA
-117 QENVSENEKADI
+117 EKG
-129 EADTE
+129 DTE
-134 KEPENKEEIGTVGKQ
+134 TDKEKESENKEETDKKQ
-149 NNTEVADTASEK
+149 NDVENIETASEK
-161 TEEKSNEDVA
+161 TEEKSNGDIS
-171 QTEAENTA
+171 QKEAENTA
-179 DSVTEDNKKSDS
+179 DSVTENDKES
-191 DKKDAEDIITENAS
+191 DKEDAEDVITENAS

-238 EVVKN
+238 EVVENSK
-243 TQDTAQN
+243 DTAQ
-250 KSEKTSKKAE
+250 SEETSKKSE
-260 NKKPAKKDVDKTDNK
+260 NKKPVKKDVDKTDSE
-275 KSDNAEIPEYKPKTL
+275 KSDNTEIPEYKPKTL

-322 LEFHKGLKKEY
+322 LNFHKGLKKEY

-342 EESQRLANRYG
+342 DESQRLANRYG

-392 LVVCEAAL
+392 LVVCETAL

>member
-88 ALLSLIGS
+88 ALLSLIGH
-96 IENKTIESSV
+96 IESSSVTEAEIPDKQADV
-106 AEAVEAEVSEN
+106 AEA
-117 QENVSENEKADI
+117 EKG
-129 EADTE
+129 DTE
-134 KEPENKEEIGTVGKQ
+134 TDKEKESENKEETTEKQ
-149 NNTEVADTASEK
+149 NNVENIETASEK
-161 TEEKSNEDVA
+161 TEEKSNGDIS
-171 QTEAENTA
+171 QKEAENTA
-179 DSVTEDNKKSDS
+179 DSVTEDSKDS
-191 DKKDAEDIITENAS
+191 NREDAEDVITENAS

-238 EVVKN
+238 EVVSK
-243 TQDTAQN
+243 DTAQ
-250 KSEKTSKKAE
+250 SEETSKKSE
-260 NKKPAKKDVDKTDNK
+260 NKKPVKKDVDKTDSE
-275 KSDNAEIPEYKPKTL
+275 KSDNTEIPEYKPKTL

-322 LEFHKGLKKEY
+322 LNFHKGLKKEY

-342 EESQRLANRYG
+342 DESQRLANRYG

-392 LVVCEAAL
+392 LVVCETAL

>member
-44 IKEFGDKIIAKVTF
+44 IREFGDKIIAKVTF

-73 VIADKGTDLKEIKET
+73 VIADKKTPLNVIKET

-96 IENKTIESSV
+96 IESS
-106 AEAVEAEVSEN
+106 AVVETENSEK
-117 QENVSENEKADI
+117 QENVSENET
-129 EADTE
+129 ADTE
-134 KEPENKEEIGTVGKQ
+134 KEPESIEKETAEKQ
-149 NNTEVADTASEK
+149 NDVENIESSSENS
-161 TEEKSNEDVA
+161 EENSVDNAVQSEDSK
-171 QTEAENTA
+171 
-179 DSVTEDNKKSDS
+179 DSSKE
-191 DKKDAEDIITENAS
+191 DAEDVITGNAS
-205 EIFENKEP
+205 EMFENKEP
-213 SAKNPLNEDFTE
+213 SARNPLNDDFTE
-225 NKAVDKTETEEKV
+225 NKAVNKTETEEKV
-238 EVVKN
+238 EVAEN

-250 KSEKTSKKAE
+250 KSEKTNKKAE
-260 NKKPAKKDVDKTDNK
+260 NKKPAKKDVDKTDNE
-275 KSDNAEIPEYKPKTL
+275 KSENAEIPEYKPKTL

-295 QEIEVLAKHLAE
+295 QEIEILAKHLAE

-342 EESQRLANRYG
+342 DESQRLANRYG

>member
-44 IKEFGDKIIAKVTF
+44 IREFGDKIIAKVTF

-73 VIADKGTDLKEIKET
+73 VIADKETPLNTIKET

-96 IENKTIESSV
+96 IESSDV
-106 AEAVEAEVSEN
+106 AEAENSEK
-117 QENVSENEKADI
+117 QENVSENEKAD
-129 EADTE
+129 TK
-134 KEPENKEEIGTVGKQ
+134 KEPENIEEETAEKQ
-149 NNTEVADTASEK
+149 NDNIEKTETASENS
-161 TEEKSNEDVA
+161 EESSVDNAV
-171 QTEAENTA
+171 QSEAENTE
-179 DSVTEDNKKSDS
+179 DSVTKDS
-191 DKKDAEDIITENAS
+191 KDSSKEDAEDVITGNAS
-205 EIFENKEP
+205 EMFENKEP

-238 EVVKN
+238 EVAEN

-260 NKKPAKKDVDKTDNK
+260 NTKPAKKDVNKTDSEK
-275 KSDNAEIPEYKPKTL
+275 QADNTEIPEYKPKTL

-307 NKDDRNAVLKKFFER
+307 NKDDRNTVLKKFFER

-342 EESQRLANRYG
+342 DESQRLANRYG

>member
-26 QKKTEVLAGQ
+26 QKKTEVLAAQ

-44 IKEFGDKIIAKVTF
+44 IREFGDKIIAKVTF

-88 ALLSLIGS
+88 ALLSLIGH
-96 IENKTIESSV
+96 IESKTIESSV
-106 AEAVEAEVSEN
+106 AEAIEAEISEN
-117 QENVSENEKADI
+117 QEDVSENANI

-134 KEPENKEEIGTVGKQ
+134 KEPENKEEIGTAEKQ
-149 NNTEVADTASEK
+149 NNTEVDETDSENTK
-161 TEEKSNEDVA
+161 ESSNEDVS

-179 DSVTEDNKKSDS
+179 DSVTEDNKESNT
-191 DKKDAEDIITENAS
+191 KDAEDVITENAS

-213 SAKNPLNEDFTE
+213 SLKNPLNEDFTE

-238 EVVKN
+238 EVAEN
-243 TQDTAQN
+243 TQDTTQN
-250 KSEKTSKKAE
+250 KSEKTSKKSE
-260 NKKPAKKDVDKTDNK
+260 NKKPAKKDVDKTDNE
-275 KSDNAEIPEYKPKTL
+275 KSENAEIPEYKPKTL

-342 EESQRLANRYG
+342 DESQRLANRYG

>member
-44 IKEFGDKIIAKVTF
+44 IREFGDKIIAKVTF

-73 VIADKGTDLKEIKET
+73 VIADKETPLNTIKET

-96 IENKTIESSV
+96 IESS
-106 AEAVEAEVSEN
+106 AVVETENSEK
-117 QENVSENEKADI
+117 QENVSENET
-129 EADTE
+129 ADTE
-134 KEPENKEEIGTVGKQ
+134 KEPENIEKQ
-149 NNTEVADTASEK
+149 NDNIEK
-161 TEEKSNEDVA
+161 TESASENSEESSVDNAV
-171 QTEAENTA
+171 QSEAENTE
-179 DSVTEDNKKSDS
+179 DSVTEDSKDS
-191 DKKDAEDIITENAS
+191 SKEDAEDVITGNAS
-205 EIFENKEP
+205 EMFENKEP

-225 NKAVDKTETEEKV
+225 NKAVNKTETEEKV
-238 EVVKN
+238 EVAEN

-250 KSEKTSKKAE
+250 KSEKTSKKSG
-260 NKKPAKKDVDKTDNK
+260 NKKPAKKDVDKTDNE
-275 KSDNAEIPEYKPKTL
+275 KSENAKIPEYKPKTL
-290 DKIQV
+290 DKIQI

-307 NKDDRNAVLKKFFER
+307 NKDDRNVVLKKFFER

-342 EESQRLANRYG
+342 DESQRLANRYG

>member
-73 VIADKGTDLKEIKET
+73 VIADKDVALNEIKET
-88 ALLSLIGS
+88 ALLSLIGH
-96 IENKTIESSV
+96 IESPSV
-106 AEAVEAEVSEN
+106 AEKENSEKQN
-117 QENVSENEKADI
+117 KVSENEK
-129 EADTE
+129 ADTE
-134 KEPENKEEIGTVGKQ
+134 KEPENIEEETAEKQ
-149 NNTEVADTASEK
+149 NDIEK
-161 TEEKSNEDVA
+161 TEPASENSEESSVDNAVQSE
-171 QTEAENTA
+171 TENTEN
-179 DSVTEDNKKSDS
+179 SVTEESKDSNKE
-191 DKKDAEDIITENAS
+191 DAEDVITGNAS
-205 EIFENKEP
+205 EMFENKEP

-238 EVVKN
+238 EVVEN

-250 KSEKTSKKAE
+250 KSEKTSKKTE
-260 NKKPAKKDVDKTDNK
+260 NKKPAKKDVDKTDNE
-275 KSDNAEIPEYKPKTL
+275 KSEKSEKAEIPEYKPKTL

-295 QEIEVLAKHLAE
+295 QEIEILAKHLAE

-342 EESQRLANRYG
+342 NESQRLANRYG